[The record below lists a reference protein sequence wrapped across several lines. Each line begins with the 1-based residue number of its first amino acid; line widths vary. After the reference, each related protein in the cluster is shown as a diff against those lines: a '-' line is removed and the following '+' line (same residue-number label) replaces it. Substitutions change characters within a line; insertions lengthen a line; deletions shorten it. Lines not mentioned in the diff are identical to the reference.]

1 MIYKKIFTSLILLL
15 AMSFNLNATTN
26 LLEPADG
33 SNCVDVRHPVHF
45 SWSYAGTEPVAN
57 YKLEIYEEGIQTP
70 SKVYEIQLAST
81 VLAYDKELLPA
92 RKYSWRII
100 TNYVNTA
107 ITADTA
113 ISIFNT
119 ALEPDLLPNI
129 ETTAGTYCTSDGSCE
144 LTWEYDGQGYY
155 KFEVVVSER
164 SDFSTALFTIT
175 TETSSCRFIDL
186 PVDENLYFRVRA
198 VSSYANCVSQWSN
211 VLNLVMINSPA
222 IPLYSNFSI
231 EDGNTCVS
239 VTPMFRWTKPDGSKH
254 KYVVDVSD
262 SANFRTI
269 TRSFESYADSV
280 QGFLSEFNHKYY
292 WRVKAIDTSTQCESE
307 YSEVREF
314 TTRPEPVTLLT
325 PPNNAKGSEAL
336 TSNNEIEL
344 SWNHDN
350 PVANYTYLVQLS
362 YTDEFNESD
371 IILSEE
377 TSEMHYT
384 FDLNIPDITNKSIF
398 WRVKIIEGSCEAGWS
413 LIWQF
418 KTPYNTPKIL
428 YPTISETCFRN
439 NAKEFKWE
447 KSADAL
453 SYLIYFSTDSRFV
466 KYDSVVVDKN
476 IDSIL
481 VNIPNYETKYFWK
494 IKALDSLNDSF
505 WSEIAEFRT
514 AVAPPSLLSPENKA
528 TSIPSDVEFKWSY
541 RNNSEYNLQVSEV
554 EDFSEILI
562 DTVLQADHVTLILGA
577 NNKQYFW
584 RVSVTD
590 QSNTDCP
597 SDFSAVYSF
606 TTKLAA
612 PTLISPIDNDTL
624 KYTVAN
630 FKWENVVNATLY
642 DFQIALDA
650 EFTEEVETVIR
661 VTQNEYRKTYL
672 KEHTTY
678 FWRVRATNKETLSE
692 WSETF
697 SFTTG
702 LQLPDAPILIEPYNS
717 MYRAPIT
724 LEFRW
729 HKRAFATKYK
739 LEYSKDLN
747 FDENAVVIEN
757 LIDTSYKI
765 ETPLENYQTYYWR
778 VCAINEKTIDEKTYE
793 ATSQWSSIWSFR
805 TIKSIPEDKVELKA
819 PANGTQNLVW
829 DEIFL
834 EWLPTENTE
843 YYQLQVSTNNNFE
856 KCAINVSKTVDT
868 IYSTLRYLDTSKT
881 YYWRVC
887 PVNEGG
893 AGEWSDVWTFSTSN
907 VLSIFDITFIDELK
921 ISPVPAASTVS
932 LNFTTL
938 KHLENAEIIIVN
950 EAGIRVKQIVG
961 SYEGSTM
968 INLDL
973 TSYSNGTYFCYVNY
987 NGKMIAA
994 TQFIVAK

>member
-15 AMSFNLNATTN
+15 ALSFNLNAATN
-26 LLEPADG
+26 LLEPSDG
-33 SNCVDVRHPVHF
+33 SNCVDVRDPVHL
-45 SWSYAGTEPVAN
+45 SWSYTGTEPVAN
-57 YKLEIYEEGIQTP
+57 YELTIYKEGNTP
-70 SKVYEIQLAST
+70 SKVLEIQLASN
-81 VLAYDKELLPA
+81 VSAYDISLLPA
-92 RKYSWRII
+92 NKYSWRIV
-100 TNYVNTA
+100 TNYVNA
-107 ITADTA
+107 AVPADTA
-113 ISIFNT
+113 TSIFNT
-119 ALEPDLLPNI
+119 ALEPGLLPSI

-144 LTWEYDGQGYY
+144 LTWEYTGQGLY
-155 KFEVVVSER
+155 KFEVVVSEH
-164 SDFSTALFTIT
+164 SDFSIVLATIT
-175 TETSSCRFIDL
+175 TETSSCKFMDL
-186 PVDENLYFRVRA
+186 PIDTNLYFRVRA
-198 VSSYANCVSQWSN
+198 VSSYADCVSRWSN
-211 VLNLVMINSPA
+211 VLNLFIINSPA
-222 IPLYSNFSI
+222 IPLYSNSSI
-231 EDGNTCVS
+231 EDGHTCVS
-239 VTPMFRWTKPDGSKH
+239 VTPIFRWTKPDGSNY

-262 SANFRTI
+262 SASFQTI
-269 TRSFESYADSV
+269 IRSFESYADSV

-314 TTRPEPVTLLT
+314 TTRPEPATLLT

-336 TSNNEIEL
+336 TSNNKIEL
-344 SWNHDN
+344 SWTNDN
-350 PVANYTYLVQLS
+350 PVGDYTYLLQLS
-362 YTDEFNESD
+362 YTDEFEAAD

-377 TSEMHYT
+377 TSELHYT

-398 WRVKIIEGSCEAGWS
+398 WRVKIIEGNCEAGWS

-439 NAKEFKWE
+439 NDKEFKWE

-590 QSNTDCP
+590 KSNTDCP
-597 SDFSAVYSF
+597 SDFSEVYSF

-612 PTLISPIDNDTL
+612 PTLILPVNNDTL
-624 KYTVAN
+624 KYTVAD

-650 EFTEEVETVIR
+650 DFTEEVETVIR
-661 VTQNEYRKTYL
+661 VTENQYRKTYL

-678 FWRVRATNKETLSE
+678 FWRVRATNKGTLSE

-717 MYRAPIT
+717 MYKAPII
-724 LEFRW
+724 LELKW
-729 HKRAFATKYK
+729 HERAFATKYK

-757 LIDTSYKI
+757 LIDTSYQI

-778 VCAINEKTIDEKTYE
+778 VCAINEKTIDGETYE
-793 ATSQWSSIWSFR
+793 AISQWSSIWSFR

-856 KCAINVSKTVDT
+856 KCAINVSKTLDT

-938 KHLENAEIIIVN
+938 KHLENAEIVIVN

-994 TQFIVAK
+994 TQFVVAK

>member
-1 MIYKKIFTSLILLL
+1 MIYKKFFTSLILLL
-15 AMSFNLNATTN
+15 VLSFNLNAATN
-26 LLEPADG
+26 LLAPSNGA
-33 SNCVDVRHPVHF
+33 NCVDARDQVHF
-45 SWSYAGTEPVAN
+45 SWSYTGTVPVAG
-57 YKLEIYEEGIQTP
+57 YELEINEEDANPPNQVLKITLG
-70 SKVYEIQLAST
+70 ASVT
-81 VLAYDKELLPA
+81 AYDISLLPA
-92 RKYSWRII
+92 TKYSWRVV
-100 TNYVNTA
+100 TNYLS
-107 ITADTA
+107 ADLIPDTTNGV
-113 ISIFNT
+113 FNT
-119 ALEPDLLPNI
+119 ALEADLVPNI

-144 LTWEYDGQGYY
+144 LTWEYRGQGHY
-155 KFEVVVSER
+155 KFEIEVSER
-164 SDFSTALFTIT
+164 PNFSPVLTTTT
-175 TETSSCRFIDL
+175 TEASTYKFNELS
-186 PVDENLYFRVRA
+186 VDKRLYFRVRA
-198 VSSYANCVSQWSN
+198 ISSYANCVSPWSN
-211 VLNLVMINSPA
+211 VLDLVIINSPA

-231 EDGNTCVS
+231 EDGNNCVP
-239 VTPMFRWTKPDGSKH
+239 VTPMFRWIKPDGAKH

-262 SANFRTI
+262 SANFATI
-269 TRSFESYADSV
+269 VRSFESYADSV
-280 QGFLSEFNHKYY
+280 QGFLPEFNHTYY
-292 WRVKAIDTSTQCESE
+292 WRVRAVDTATLCESD
-307 YSEVREF
+307 YSVVREF

-325 PPNNAKGSEAL
+325 PSNNAKGSEAL
-336 TSNNEIEL
+336 SNSNAIEL
-344 SWNHDN
+344 SWTHDN

-362 YTDEFNESD
+362 YTDEFKETD
-371 IILSEE
+371 LILSEE
-377 TSEMHYT
+377 ISEMRYK
-384 FDLNIPDITNKSIF
+384 FDLNIPDVTNKSIF
-398 WRVKIIEGSCEAGWS
+398 WRVKIIEGNCESGWS

-439 NAKEFKWE
+439 NNKEFKWE

-514 AVAPPSLLSPENKA
+514 AVAPPSLLAPENNA
-528 TSIPSDVEFKWSY
+528 TSVPSDVEFKWSY

-562 DTVLQADHVTLILGA
+562 DTVLRADHVTLILGA

-590 QSNTDCP
+590 ESNTECP
-597 SDFSAVYSF
+597 SDFSEVYSF
-606 TTKLAA
+606 RTKLAA
-612 PTLISPIDNDTL
+612 PILTLPINNDTL
-624 KYTVAN
+624 KYTVAD

-650 EFTEEVETVIR
+650 DFTEEVETVIR
-661 VTQNEYRKTYL
+661 VTENQYRKTYL
-672 KEHTTY
+672 KEHITY
-678 FWRVRATNKETLSE
+678 YWRVRATNKETLSE

-717 MYRAPIT
+717 MYKAPIT
-724 LEFRW
+724 LELRW
-729 HKRAFATKYK
+729 HKRAFTTKYK

-747 FDENAVVIEN
+747 FEEDVVAIEN

-778 VCAINEKTIDEKTYE
+778 VCAINEKTIDGETYE

-805 TIKSIPEDKVELKA
+805 TIKSIPEDKVELKL
-819 PANGTQNLVW
+819 PADGTQNLVW
-829 DEIFL
+829 DEITL

-843 YYQLQVSTNNNFE
+843 YYRLQVSTDKNFD
-856 KCAINVSKTVDT
+856 KCAINVSKTVGT
-868 IYSTLRYLDTSKT
+868 RYPTLRYLDTSKT

-887 PVNEGG
+887 AVNEAG
-893 AGEWSDVWTFSTSN
+893 AAEWSNVWTFTTSN
-907 VLSIFDITFIDELK
+907 VLSIFDITLIDGLK
-921 ISPVPAASTVS
+921 VLPVPAVSTVS

-938 KHLENAEIIIVN
+938 KHLENAEIVIVN
-950 EAGIRVKQIVG
+950 EAGARVKQIVG

-973 TSYSNGTYFCYVNY
+973 TNYSNGTYFCYVNY

-994 TQFIVAK
+994 TQFVVAK